1 MNIISKDRNN
11 YDTFPSTSPSV
22 KKNFASNFGR
32 LEIFNFRNN
41 PKERSLEEKGI
52 FFENFLVLNDD
63 RFPGRVDVDEDRDP
77 GRGRGNKEETGARG
91 SRKMMNETGRT
102 MESGFLFPSP
112 FEFSNR
118 SNRDI
123 DEPARRENRSLR
135 ATCERGRLL
144 LLSSGKRYRFLF
156 FLFFFSRAFSFSI
169 DFCSLPASFKQK
181 LIDSW

>member
-102 MESGFLFPSP
+102 MESGFLFPP
-112 FEFSNR
+112 
-118 SNRDI
+118 
-123 DEPARRENRSLR
+123 P
-135 ATCERGRLL
+135 
-144 LLSSGKRYRFLF
+144 LSSFRIVLTAISMNRRGERTDRFAPLVNAADCSFCHRGKDIASS
-156 FLFFFSRAFSFSI
+156 FFFFFFQPSF
-169 DFCSLPASFKQK
+169 
-181 LIDSW
+181 